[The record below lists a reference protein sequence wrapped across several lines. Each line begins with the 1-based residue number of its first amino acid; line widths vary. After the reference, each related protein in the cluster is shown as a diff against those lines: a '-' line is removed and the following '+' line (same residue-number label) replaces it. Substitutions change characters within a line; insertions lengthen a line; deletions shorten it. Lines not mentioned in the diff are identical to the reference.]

1 MYSEINDLSQQNY
14 ELQQGKHILNST
26 HKNKLT
32 GSNNVIGLEGGS
44 LQSHETVS
52 QINQNDS
59 NNLKNKTLD
68 YGRLLTDNKKKIVSA
83 SNLQGKSHLNFFN
96 FFNKSEPHIDSYKDG
111 EKYSK
116 FNIEGLTGI
125 EGLSVSANNSLPSDQ
140 VDRLKNLENKFNG
153 ILSTYITTYKTMY
166 EDMLSRKKKLKG
178 VSDFTGKAVTDSD
191 NNYYYVNDH
200 GYTHKYSPEAWTK
213 NDESCPGKLVNIDR
227 SDLNKLSQ
235 SVDMNIGQPCKIAG
249 RNVQNKDSGEV
260 AWVDIQGKKH
270 VYSDTV
276 WKSKKKSCDVK
287 PIVLTSEK
295 YDLIPTG
302 NNMVSTSICDT
313 LGVDP
318 NVLQQL
324 ETLNSELIDVSKE
337 MQDEISTLRTQD
349 QNINNELNQQKEV
362 LNGYIKTLEK
372 NKKTIQNNKSIDM
385 NSITGSYE
393 MSILD
398 RRQKQYRY
406 LAWSLV
412 AVTVSML
419 VVREAAKGRS

>member
-14 ELQQGKHILNST
+14 ELQQGKQILNSSYK
-26 HKNKLT
+26 KNLSKN
-32 GSNNVIGLEGGS
+32 NNVLGLESGS
-44 LQSHETVS
+44 LQSHETVT
-52 QINQNDS
+52 QIQHND
-59 NNLKNKTLD
+59 NYNTKDKTLD
-68 YGRLLTDNKKKIVSA
+68 YGRLLTDNKNKIVSA

-96 FFNKSEPHIDSYKDG
+96 FFSKSEPHIDSYKDG

-125 EGLSVSANNSLPSDQ
+125 ESLSVPNNDSLPSDQ
-140 VDRLKNLENKFNG
+140 VDKLKSLENKFNG

-166 EDMLSRKKKLKG
+166 EDIVSRQNKRKG
-178 VSDFTGKAVTDSD
+178 VSDYMGKAVTDSD
-191 NNYYYVNDH
+191 NNYYYINDY

-213 NDESCPGKLVNIDR
+213 NDDSCPSKLLEINNNDMNIFA
-227 SDLNKLSQ
+227 Q
-235 SVDMNIGQPCKIAG
+235 GVDMNISQPCKIAG
-249 RNVQNKDSGEV
+249 RNVQNKESGEV

-270 VYSDTV
+270 VYSDIV

-287 PIVLTSEK
+287 PIMLSSEK

-302 NNMVSTSICDT
+302 NNMVSTSFCDT

-324 ETLNSELIDVSKE
+324 EKLNSELIDVSKE
-337 MQDEISTLRTQD
+337 MQDEISILRTQD
-349 QNINNELNQQKEV
+349 QQLKNELNQQKEV
-362 LNGYIKTLEK
+362 LTGYIQTLEK
-372 NKKTIQNNKSIDM
+372 NKKNIENNKTFDM

-393 MSILD
+393 MSILN
-398 RRQKQYRY
+398 RRQKNYRY

-412 AVTVSML
+412 ALTVSMA
-419 VVREAAKGRS
+419 VIRQAAKGGS